1 MQEKYYTLY
10 QLTGSSTK
18 QGLQMPT
25 CNNLDQSRTH
35 HLEKKKHILNI
46 ITQFCIPPPPP
57 QKKQTNKK
65 ITHDQEFTM

>member
-1 MQEKYYTLY
+1 MQEKYNTLY

-35 HLEKKKHILNI
+35 HLKKKHILNI
-46 ITQFCIPPPPP
+46 IKQSCIPH
-57 QKKQTNKK
+57 KKKQQQQQTNKQT
-65 ITHDQEFTM
+65 THDQESTM

>member
-35 HLEKKKHILNI
+35 HLEKKKKHILNI
-46 ITQFCIPPPPP
+46 ITQFCIPPPPK
-57 QKKQTNKK
+57 KKQTNKK